1 MKSAL
6 YAVAGLLIFIGVV
19 WILQGA
25 DILQGSFMTGQIE
38 WLFAG
43 ILSLIIGIAL
53 VIFVRRRETN
63 EPPPSTD

>member
-38 WLFAG
+38 WLFGG

-53 VIFVRRRETN
+53 VIYVRRREMD
-63 EPPPSTD
+63 EPPSSTE

>member
-1 MKSAL
+1 MKSGL
-6 YAVAGLLIFIGVV
+6 YIVAGLLIFVGII

-43 ILSLIIGIAL
+43 IVC
-53 VIFVRRRETN
+53 VILGSGLLFFVRRREMS
-63 EPPPSTD
+63 ELPPKD

>member
-1 MKSAL
+1 MKAASYL
-6 YAVAGLLIFIGVV
+6 IAGLLIFVGII

-43 ILSLIIGIAL
+43 IACFILGSGLL
-53 VIFVRRRETN
+53 FFVRRRETN
-63 EPPPSTD
+63 ESPPTD